1 MVKEAFV
8 GYAKPAVAVDSVILR
23 VKDADEVN
31 NKQISRK
38 ALQVLLVRDN
48 KEEKWRLPGSIM
60 RLDETPG
67 DVLDRIVKDKA
78 QVNDIYFEQ
87 LYTSAD
93 NLYRDPRGRVISM
106 IYIGVA
112 KEISAIELKDNNSME
127 SKWFWI
133 TKTSNDIKFT
143 SDDNEDK
150 TYTDLAYDH
159 SKIISDALDRI
170 RGKLLYTNIGFKFA
184 DRLFTVRELERVF
197 IAIYRKPIPSF
208 RRIIMSK
215 IEPTGKISAGKAF
228 RPAELYKE
236 KENTCEVDEDENSSN
251 ESI

>member
-1 MVKEAFV
+1 MVKEAFI

-38 ALQVLLVRDN
+38 ALQVLLVKGSDD
-48 KEEKWRLPGSIM
+48 EKWRLPGSIM
-60 RLDETPG
+60 KINETPG
-67 DVLDRIVKDKA
+67 DVLDRIAKDKA
-78 QVNDIYFEQ
+78 QVDDIYFEQ

-93 NLYRDPRGRVISM
+93 DLYRDPRGRVISM

-112 KEISAIELKDNNSME
+112 KETSSIELNNETNIE

-133 TKTSNDIKFT
+133 TKTDNGIRLT
-143 SDDNEDK
+143 SDDRDNK
-150 TYTDLAYDH
+150 VYTDLEYDH
-159 SKIISDALDRI
+159 SKIISDALERV

-184 DRLFTVRELERVF
+184 DSLFTIRELEAVF
-197 IAIYRKPIPSF
+197 TAIYRRPIPSF

-215 IEPTGKISAGKAF
+215 IEPTGKISVGKAF
-228 RPAELYKE
+228 RPAELYQE
-236 KENTCEVDEDENSSN
+236 KLSDFEVHKDEN
-251 ESI
+251 